1 MAMSKEK
8 KWLTDEEIQELIFLP
23 DGELSDVDF
32 DSDPDDPEYEP
43 RDDKKLIDSC
53 PLEVVINLRDQHPRE
68 DDDGGMPSNPVE
80 AVPGTSRHTAA

>member
-1 MAMSKEK
+1 MAASPFSSTLFERLRGGKASSAHMAMSKEK

-43 RDDKKLIDSC
+43 RDDRK
-53 PLEVVINLRDQHPRE
+53 N
-68 DDDGGMPSNPVE
+68 
-80 AVPGTSRHTAA
+80 